1 MTRLHLLLLA
11 LMALPALAPRPASAE
26 EARCF
31 ADWSDAAA
39 VAKQEQLVAVELLS
53 RLAHG
58 KLLGEIVKST
68 LCEEHGRYVY
78 RLVVRES
85 KGQLRNVTVDARQP
99 FER

>member
-1 MTRLHLLLLA
+1 MMRLLGLVGLMAVLA
-11 LMALPALAPRPASAE
+11 LVPRPASAE
-26 EARCF
+26 EGRCF

-39 VAKQEQLVAVELLS
+39 VAKKERLIAVELLS
-53 RLAHG
+53 RLAQG